1 MCWHREANTHTTFIL
16 TQYKKYV
23 LFTLLK
29 FKINSNLLVSIMKDG
44 EGLYFIIS
52 FVKPWQESC
61 AFLKRRYERVYVSY
75 FFLSCYLGKNLSNV
89 FTMFFTYVHPS
100 YTRNEKK
107 MFLRMWSDIY
117 LNGRLFLMYKI
128 IIQKTKLKFSF
139 LHKMKQNVSS
149 LYIVLSEH
157 TQTMNL

>member
-1 MCWHREANTHTTFIL
+1 
-16 TQYKKYV
+16 
-23 LFTLLK
+23 
-29 FKINSNLLVSIMKDG
+29 
-44 EGLYFIIS
+44 
-52 FVKPWQESC
+52 
-61 AFLKRRYERVYVSY
+61 
-75 FFLSCYLGKNLSNV
+75 
-89 FTMFFTYVHPS
+89 
-100 YTRNEKK
+100 
-107 MFLRMWSDIY
+107 MWSDIY